1 MNTDKKS
8 RSLSLCQNILLSLVA
23 LLIINSCSGVRDKST
38 NLLIIPRDTM
48 IHVISD
54 IHIVDAVLINALN
67 NRRIEVNTV
76 PNYYVDILERYNI
89 SKERFDVSLRYYCD
103 NLDEFD
109 KMYDEII
116 EILSTKQAEY
126 ETKTEH

>member
-8 RSLSLCQNILLSLVA
+8 RSLSLCQNILLSLVV
-23 LLIINSCSGVRDKST
+23 LIINSCSGVRDKST

-89 SKERFDVSLRYYCD
+89 SKE
-103 NLDEFD
+103 
-109 KMYDEII
+109 I
-116 EILSTKQAEY
+116 
-126 ETKTEH
+126 

>member
-1 MNTDKKS
+1 
-8 RSLSLCQNILLSLVA
+8 
-23 LLIINSCSGVRDKST
+23 
-38 NLLIIPRDTM
+38 M

-76 PNYYVDILERYNI
+76 PSYYVDILERYNI

-103 NLDEFD
+103 DLDEFD

-116 EILSTKQAEY
+116 EILSTIQVEY